1 MQTVQVVGL
10 MNNIMAT
17 GLNYGFFYEFD
28 AISVYVYV
36 LYAFVQ
42 KFMARL

>member
-1 MQTVQVVGL
+1 
-10 MNNIMAT
+10 MNNFMAT

-42 KFMARL
+42 KFVDRS